1 MEVVSCH
8 RDTVA
13 HIEDEHLNVS
23 LNMEIM
29 QNLTDALAGG
39 FPNKTIYA
47 TFGNH
52 DYHPTNQFPATGSE
66 IYNRTAEMWKQWIQ
80 EEEQM
85 NNFRKGRLSFGT
97 HTHSAC
103 TGITRTVQN
112 ARRLETKSTHLLFY
126 VSGLFF
132 LERVNYKSYLAIH
145 LYHDR
150 LDRLLVYLCLIF
162 NTSVTPHL
170 RYILYQFRFVRL
182 CNVTTMPLSMNDIS
196 ASPLRCDCCQIMMWL
211 SL

>member
-29 QNLTDALAGG
+29 QNLTDALDSG

-52 DYHPTNQFPATGSE
+52 DYYPSNQFPATGSE

-97 HTHSAC
+97 HT
-103 TGITRTVQN
+103 
-112 ARRLETKSTHLLFY
+112 
-126 VSGLFF
+126 
-132 LERVNYKSYLAIH
+132 
-145 LYHDR
+145 
-150 LDRLLVYLCLIF
+150 LCLHRYHSNCAKRTKTGNKIYPPTVLRVRVIF
-162 NTSVTPHL
+162 
-170 RYILYQFRFVRL
+170 FREGQL
-182 CNVTTMPLSMNDIS
+182 
-196 ASPLRCDCCQIMMWL
+196 
-211 SL
+211 